1 MMSAMREFEWSYE
14 IGMYAGT
21 AVGMLGLILVG
32 SAVVLLVKIL
42 FKASSSR
49 RSERP

>member
-21 AVGMLGLILVG
+21 AVGAFGLVLVG
-32 SAVVLLVKIL
+32 SALVLLFKIL
-42 FKASSSR
+42 FKASPPR